1 MSVTDEQPAIV
12 WFRDDLRLH
21 DHPALA
27 AAAATGKPLYCIYVL
42 DEESPGPRALGGAS
56 RWWLHHSL
64 EALAASLQAIG
75 GRLDILRGPAAA
87 IVPQLTA
94 ASAASSI
101 FWTRRYGAA
110 EIEIDR
116 AIKAALTAQGATV
129 ESHNGQLLHEPW
141 TVKTKS
147 GGSFQTFTPFWR
159 AACALQRDALRKTVD
174 TLAAPKRLQLAA
186 WRADFPPR
194 HAVSDLSL
202 LPVAPDWAGGLRD
215 TWQPGEAGA
224 QARLRAFLDDG
235 LSGYATGRDRL
246 DQDTSR
252 LSPHLRFG
260 EVSPRQVLATALH
273 ARDAERAPAKDV
285 EKFITELGWREF
297 CYHLLFHF
305 PDLASRNFQPRFD
318 DFPWSEP
325 DPSELSAWRKGSTGY
340 PIVDAGMRQLWQT
353 GTMHNRVR
361 MVCASFLAKDLLVDW
376 RVGERWFWDTLCDA
390 DAANNPAN
398 WQWVAGCGADAAPY
412 FRIFNPVLQG
422 EKFDPSGDY
431 VRRFVPELA
440 RLPDKWIHKPWQAPQ
455 AVLQAAGLS
464 LPAGY
469 PLPIVD
475 HAKAR
480 ARALAALPGRQSAT

>member
-1 MSVTDEQPAIV
+1 MPVTDEDAPAIV

-21 DHPALA
+21 DQPALA
-27 AAAATGKPLYCIYVL
+27 AAAATGRPLHCVYVF
-42 DEESPGPRALGGAS
+42 DQESPGLRGLGGAS

-64 EALAASLQAIG
+64 DALSASLETIG
-75 GRLDILRGPAAA
+75 GRLDILRGPAAE
-87 IVPQLTA
+87 IVPKLAA

-116 AIKAALTAQGATV
+116 AIKAALTLQGLTV
-129 ESHNGQLLHEPW
+129 ESSNGQLLHEPW

-147 GGSFQTFTPFWR
+147 GASFQTFTPFWR
-159 AACALQRDALRKTVD
+159 AACALRRQD
-174 TLAAPKRLQLAA
+174 TLETVAAPKRLQAPM
-186 WRADFPPR
+186 WQSDFPPR
-194 HAVSDLSL
+194 HALTDLAL
-202 LPVAPDWAGGLRD
+202 LPVTPDWAGGLRE

-235 LSGYATGRDRL
+235 LSGYATDRDRL
-246 DQDTSR
+246 DRDTSR

-260 EVSPRQVLATALH
+260 EISPRQVLAAALH
-273 ARDAERAPAKDV
+273 ARDAERAPAQDV

-318 DFPWSEP
+318 DFPWRKP
-325 DPSELSAWRKGSTGY
+325 PGELAAWCQGLTGY

-361 MVCASFLAKDLLVDW
+361 MVCASFLTKHLLVDW
-376 RVGERWFWDTLCDA
+376 RTGERWFWDTLCDA
-390 DAANNPAN
+390 DLANNPAN

-431 VRRFVPELA
+431 VRRYIPELA
-440 RLPDKWIHKPWQAPQ
+440 RLPHKWIHKPWQAPPP
-455 AVLQAAGLS
+455 VLQSAGLA
-464 LPAGY
+464 LPADY

-480 ARALAALPGRQSAT
+480 ERALAILPKR